1 MHANKRASAQA
12 CKQAKRSK
20 AKQSK
25 AKQARIHGFT
35 DGRTDV
41 CARGC
46 VCVCVLDMARYC
58 VFSLF
63 LQLN

>member
-25 AKQARIHGFT
+25 ARIHGFT

>member
-25 AKQARIHGFT
+25 DTWIH
-35 DGRTDV
+35 GRTD
-41 CARGC
+41 
-46 VCVCVLDMARYC
+46 
-58 VFSLF
+58 
-63 LQLN
+63 